1 MCTVDSKARPWQMAA
16 NDMSADSL
24 SVRGVAPPLD
34 ERRRRFARYAV
45 WLLGFTLLVVLF
57 GAVVRITGSGAGCGK
72 HWPTCQGEIVHL
84 PKRVETLIELS
95 HRLSTGL
102 NALLVFALTF
112 RATRIFDRKHPARR
126 AFKFAS
132 AMMVVE
138 SLVGAALVLLALVGT
153 DASMRRAIV
162 MPLHLVATSGL
173 CAALGLGVFY
183 SLPPAEAPPAA
194 LSVRRGVWLAAAA
207 VLVVSASGALTALG
221 DTVYPVQS
229 APLAARLLHDQG
241 SGAHFLERLRV
252 IHPLLAIAGAV
263 VVLSSSARILGDR
276 VSEFARTLARA
287 AICACL
293 AQVGLGGLNIWLS
306 APGWMQVVHLL
317 AANVVWLVLVL
328 LAAELGQPRAVSLGV
343 GRPRKLA
350 NLRAS

>member
-1 MCTVDSKARPWQMAA
+1 
-16 NDMSADSL
+16 MSAESL
-24 SVRGVAPPLD
+24 SVADAAPISD
-34 ERRRRFARYAV
+34 ARRKFARYAL
-45 WLLGFTLLVVLF
+45 WLLGFTLLVVLW

-112 RATRIFDRKHPARR
+112 RASRIFERRHPARR
-126 AFKFAS
+126 AFNFAS

-162 MPLHLVATSGL
+162 MPVHLIATSGL
-173 CAALGLGVFY
+173 CAALALGVFH
-183 SLPPAEAPPAA
+183 SLPSADTAAAPRP
-194 LSVRRGVWLAAAA
+194 LRRAVWLAAAA
-207 VLVVSASGALTALG
+207 VLLVSASGAVTALG
-221 DTVYPVQS
+221 DTVYPAQA
-229 APLAARLLHDQG
+229 APLASRLLHDQAN
-241 SGAHFLERLRV
+241 GAHFLERLRV
-252 IHPLLAIAGAV
+252 VHPLLAVAGAV
-263 VVLSSSARILGDR
+263 VVLGVGARVLGEQVSALARIL
-276 VSEFARTLARA
+276 ARG
-287 AICACL
+287 AIAACL
-293 AQVGLGGLNIWLS
+293 AQVGLGGLNVWLS

-317 AANVVWLVLVL
+317 SATIVWLVLVC
-328 LAAELGQPRAVSLGV
+328 LAAELAKPRYVSLGV
-343 GRPRKLA
+343 GGPRKLA

>member
-1 MCTVDSKARPWQMAA
+1 
-16 NDMSADSL
+16 MSAESL
-24 SVRGVAPPLD
+24 SIADAPPHSNA
-34 ERRRRFARYAV
+34 RRNFARYAV
-45 WLLGFTLLVVLF
+45 WLLGFTLLVVLW

-112 RATRIFDRKHPARR
+112 RASRIFERRHPARR
-126 AFKFAS
+126 AFNFAS

-153 DASMRRAIV
+153 DASLRRAIV
-162 MPLHLVATSGL
+162 MPIHLVATSGL
-173 CAALGLGVFY
+173 CAALALGVFH
-183 SLPPAEAPPAA
+183 SLPSAKAEAAPAPLRRAVWFAA
-194 LSVRRGVWLAAAA
+194 LA
-207 VLVVSASGALTALG
+207 VLLVSASGAVTALG
-221 DTVYPVQS
+221 DTVYPVQA

-241 SGAHFLERLRV
+241 DGAHFLERLRV
-252 IHPLLAIAGAV
+252 VHPLLAVAGAAL
-263 VVLSSSARILGDR
+263 VLAVGARVLGEQVSAL
-276 VSEFARTLARA
+276 ARTLARA
-287 AICACL
+287 AIGACL
-293 AQVGLGGLNIWLS
+293 AQVALGGLNVWLS

-317 AANVVWLVLVL
+317 SATIVWLLLVC
-328 LAAELGQPRAVSLGV
+328 LAAELADPRLVFLGV
-343 GRPRKLA
+343 GGPRNLA